1 MTFDK
6 EVIDYILDDII
17 FPIPEIG
24 IIEDDDCDSC
34 VNLDIFKDRIRKS
47 GEKITIEYGMS
58 KFVLISP
65 LLTNVVIKIP
75 FNGSYEYDEETGELF
90 YKEFEGASNDD
101 DWSDYCLAEYNK
113 YLNLKHKHL
122 DCFVAKTL
130 YYKTINN
137 TRIFLQ
143 EKVIPKF
150 NIINERVPSERS
162 HNQAKA
168 ITHHARRFSDNKWV
182 ANCIDLYG
190 ENKVE
195 QFFDYCTKVDS
206 DILNDCHSGNYGYRL
221 NGTPVIFDYSD
232 FKG

>member
-6 EVIDYILDDII
+6 EIIDYILDIV

-34 VNLDIFKDRIRKS
+34 VNLDIIQDRIRKS

-65 LLTNVVIKIP
+65 LLANVVIKIP
-75 FNGSYEYDEETGELF
+75 FNGSYEYNEETGELF
-90 YKEFEGASNDD
+90 YKEFEGASDD
-101 DWSDYCLAEYNK
+101 WHVWSDYCLAEYNK
-113 YLNLKHKHL
+113 YLNLKYKHL

-130 YYKTINN
+130 YYKTIND

-162 HNQAKA
+162 HNQAKV
-168 ITHHARRFSDNKWV
+168 ITHHTCRFSDNKWV

-190 ENKVE
+190 ENKVK
-195 QFFDYCTKVDS
+195 QFFDYCTEVDN